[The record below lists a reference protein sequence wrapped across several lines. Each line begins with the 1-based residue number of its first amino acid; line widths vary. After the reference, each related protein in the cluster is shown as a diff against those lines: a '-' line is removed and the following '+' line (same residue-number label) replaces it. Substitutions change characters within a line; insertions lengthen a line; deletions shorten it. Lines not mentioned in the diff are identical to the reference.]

1 MKVKS
6 NIGFNLAIHGDGM
19 YASFAANAPKSIMC
33 MFSGTPPTAAQLLAS
48 ADAITGQIDYT
59 KLVNSVPDHVL
70 LAYCFYN
77 ELLVPQYKAPDRIA
91 YPLTKAVAQ
100 GFAIAAGAP
109 TWFLFASVEGGDI
122 GLANNATGTPE
133 GKTGVKLGL
142 TVLGSVGDENS
153 SADVKIRGGA
163 IVMGT
168 PYKVLDID
176 VTVTSPA

>member
-1 MKVKS
+1 MKIKS
-6 NIGFNLAIHGDGM
+6 NVGFNLAIHGEGM
-19 YASFAANAPKSIMC
+19 YASFAANAPKTIMC
-33 MFSGTPPTAAQLLAS
+33 MFSGTVPTQAQLLAA
-48 ADAITGQIDYT
+48 ADAVTGQIDYS
-59 KLVNSVPDHVL
+59 KLVTSVPDHAL

-100 GFAIAAGAP
+100 GFAVAAGVP
-109 TWFLFASVEGGDI
+109 TWFLFAAVEAGYTD
-122 GLANNATGTPE
+122 LANNATGTPE
-133 GKTGVKLGL
+133 GKTGVKLGM

-163 IVMGT
+163 IVTGT

-176 VTVTSPA
+176 VTVTSPV